1 MGKLV
6 YRYGVVL
13 SFDVIRAEHVACRA
27 SVIRHR
33 SRMLRAFEAAAG
45 GGSGG
50 GGGGK
55 EGGGGEGVLRDLW
68 RSFSLSLLS
77 NLG

>member
-1 MGKLV
+1 
-6 YRYGVVL
+6 
-13 SFDVIRAEHVACRA
+13 
-27 SVIRHR
+27 
-33 SRMLRAFEAAAG
+33 MLRAFEAAAG